1 MKMRQKRYWS
11 LWVAA
16 VAVTVTASA
25 CSGSS
30 GGSSGT
36 SGSGS
41 GIILTVAGEAVGMTR
56 VFNPYLPTSALGLA
70 GNSVA
75 SGNASGFINEPLVQ
89 VDYVRSNYV
98 IPWLAK
104 SWAWTNDNKTLT
116 FHLQQGV
123 KWSDG
128 KPFTSA
134 DVVFTYNLM
143 KKVPALNGNGID
155 FSTVSAPD
163 ANTVVLTFDSA
174 QAQNFDAI
182 ASLIIVPQHIW
193 STVKNPATWADP
205 NPVGTG
211 PFKLASFSPQSYLL
225 TKNPGYWQQ
234 GKPQIGGLRFVA
246 YSDNTTQA
254 TAITS
259 GQIDWAADYIPNADT
274 TYLNRSKDNHY
285 WVPEA
290 GSDGLIPNLDT
301 YPLSD
306 LAVRKAISLGIDRS
320 AIGAARN
327 SPPAVNQTGLPVP
340 SFNSIIA
347 PQFANATYTQDVAGA
362 KKLLADD
369 GWQPGPGGYLVKG
382 GKQLTFSVSFPAAF
396 TDIAAA
402 ASVLVQQLKTL
413 GIKMTINT
421 VPTND
426 INTLT
431 GLGRFQATMGYP
443 VAYVPTAW
451 SFYSEQMNPE
461 FYQPI
466 GKNIPTYQDI
476 ERFNDPT
483 AAKLFQEYPTASPDR
498 QTQINAQ
505 LENIWMTQLPV
516 ITMIY
521 WGDYAEWNAAKVTG
535 WATPA
540 DPYFMPSPNEVVA
553 LRLHAK

>member
-1 MKMRQKRYWS
+1 MHIRQKRYWS
-11 LWVAA
+11 LGVAA
-16 VAVTVTASA
+16 VALMVTASA

-75 SGNASGFINEPLVQ
+75 SGNAAGFINEPLVQ

-104 SWAWTNDNKTLT
+104 SWAWTNGNKTLT
-116 FHLQQGV
+116 FHLQHGV

-143 KKVPALNGNGID
+143 KKVPALNGNGIE

-163 ANTVVLTFDSA
+163 ASTVVLTFDSA

-193 STVKNPATWADP
+193 STVKDPATWADP
-205 NPVGTG
+205 DPVGTG
-211 PFKLASFSPQSYLL
+211 PFKLASFSPQGYLL
-225 TKNPGYWQQ
+225 TKNPGYWQP

-254 TAITS
+254 TAITT
-259 GQIDWAADYIPNADT
+259 GQIDWARTTSPNAAT
-274 TYLNRSKDNHY
+274 TYLNRSKDNNY

-306 LAVRKAISLGIDRS
+306 LAVRKAISLGIDRQ
-320 AIGAARN
+320 ADRGGPELPGRGE
-327 SPPAVNQTGLPVP
+327 PATGLPVP
-340 SFNSIIA
+340 SLQLDHRAAVRRRRTTSRTW
-347 PQFANATYTQDVAGA
+347 PGRRRSSPPTAGHPGA
-362 KKLLADD
+362 GRLPGQGRQAAELL
-369 GWQPGPGGYLVKG
+369 G
-382 GKQLTFSVSFPAAF
+382 VSFPAAY

-402 ASVLVQQLKTL
+402 ASVLVPQLKTL
-413 GIKMTINT
+413 GIKMTIDT
-421 VPTND
+421 VPINE
-426 INTLT
+426 INTMT
-431 GLGRFQATMGYP
+431 GLGRVP
-443 VAYVPTAW
+443 VHDGLPGEPTCRPPGR
-451 SFYSEQMNPE
+451 S
-461 FYQPI
+461 
-466 GKNIPTYQDI
+466 
-476 ERFNDPT
+476 
-483 AAKLFQEYPTASPDR
+483 
-498 QTQINAQ
+498 
-505 LENIWMTQLPV
+505 
-516 ITMIY
+516 
-521 WGDYAEWNAAKVTG
+521 
-535 WATPA
+535 TP
-540 DPYFMPSPNEVVA
+540 S
-553 LRLHAK
+553 R